1 MPYAKY
7 SCDPNLQEFSLL
19 GLGVLG
25 VMANSKPLNMLAITD
40 ASLVRS
46 KSQKLPKRRNLP
58 RMGS

>member
-1 MPYAKY
+1 MPYAEY
-7 SCDPNLQEFSLL
+7 SCDLNLQEFSL
-19 GLGVLG
+19 LGVLG

-46 KSQKLPKRRNLP
+46 KSQKPPKRRNLP